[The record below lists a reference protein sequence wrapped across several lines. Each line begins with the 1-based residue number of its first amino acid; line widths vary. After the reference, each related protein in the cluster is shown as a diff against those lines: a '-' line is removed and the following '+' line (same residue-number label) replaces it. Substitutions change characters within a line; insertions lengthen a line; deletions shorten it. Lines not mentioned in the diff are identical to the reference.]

1 NRHGS
6 SLLMLILAG
15 VIINAFFAALISLIT
30 YFADPNNT
38 LQTIVF
44 WLMGSFATATYLKV
58 SVLLPVVIIAGG
70 IIFALRFRIN
80 VLSLGEENAQALG
93 L

>member
-1 NRHGS
+1 
-6 SLLMLILAG
+6 MLILAG